1 MYKATVLLSSTTLP
15 TQGDLRLTFLGMMAS
30 LQQYQQQSDVAN
42 AIYNKLKSY
51 WVQYLSRSSAISAIL
66 DPRYKLSTF
75 SDPEEREEC
84 VDYLQTLYSSYI
96 QNSHT
101 IPNRINEEMQD
112 SRSYFLNIINSNQ
125 SNSFGNNLGFKEI
138 DNYLNMPNDINIDP
152 LSWWKVHQKEYPI
165 LSLMAKD
172 FLIIQSTSV
181 PSEQA
186 FSIANNTITQ
196 TRNRLDPET
205 AREILCLKSWIENK
219 LGINTNNEEI
229 SNFNSND
236 NDYDS
241 DYSNY
246 SDYRDSNNNNF
257 NSSDTSSNSDDTS
270 SSSDYNSSSS
280 DYNSSSEN

>member
-1 MYKATVLLSSTTLP
+1 
-15 TQGDLRLTFLGMMAS
+15 
-30 LQQYQQQSDVAN
+30 
-42 AIYNKLKSY
+42 
-51 WVQYLSRSSAISAIL
+51 
-66 DPRYKLSTF
+66 
-75 SDPEEREEC
+75 
-84 VDYLQTLYSSYI
+84 
-96 QNSHT
+96 
-101 IPNRINEEMQD
+101 
-112 SRSYFLNIINSNQ
+112 
-125 SNSFGNNLGFKEI
+125 
-138 DNYLNMPNDINIDP
+138 MPNDINIDP

-270 SSSDYNSSSS
+270 SNSDNTSSSS